1 MAVAKDIV
9 TGSIAVPDSVTVK
22 TKEVRLPSFP
32 SFLVTSLIAT
42 LHSNLRSCRWFLSPQ
57 PLPGFVEV
65 GVVVLVDVEVDVL
78 VLVDVDVVVG
88 VVVVVVDVVVDV
100 EVLVEVEVDVEVEV
114 LVDVLVLVVVGVVV
128 DVVDVVVEPVVV
140 VVEYWSARAELSPR
154 EVA

>member
-57 PLPGFVEV
+57 PLPGLVEV
-65 GVVVLVDVEVDVL
+65 GVVVLVLVEVDVL
-78 VLVDVDVVVG
+78 VDVDVDVLVEVDVVVG
-88 VVVVVVDVVVDV
+88 VVVVVV
-100 EVLVEVEVDVEVEV
+100 LVEVD
-114 LVDVLVLVVVGVVV
+114 VVVGVVV
-128 DVVDVVVEPVVV
+128 LVVDVLVEQYWYCDGVVQ
-140 VVEYWSARAELSPR
+140 YW
-154 EVA
+154 